1 MLKIVYINYLDNIY
15 MNILGE
21 QQTSSSPLQL
31 QMIRKKKKKGVKK
44 QTWNSDT
51 HHQSQVCLSTFECGT
66 ETMITG

>member
-1 MLKIVYINYLDNIY
+1 

-31 QMIRKKKKKGVKK
+31 QMIRKKKKGVKK

>member
-1 MLKIVYINYLDNIY
+1 

-31 QMIRKKKKKGVKK
+31 QIISKKKKKGVKK